1 MREPIEPNLIKVRA
15 RIEQACRQSGRD
27 PNSVNLLAVS
37 KTKPVEM
44 IEIAL
49 NCYQYHFGENY
60 LQDAL
65 KKIPKVTNPDII
77 WHFIGAIQSNKTR
90 QIAESFDWVHT
101 VASEKIARRLN
112 NQRPA
117 DRDPLQVL
125 LQVNIDNETSK
136 SGLLVEEV
144 HSIIEP
150 LLSLNRI
157 CLRGLMA
164 IPTPSDDHHVQKDA
178 FRRLREL
185 LKSVNQD
192 FSIRHFD
199 QLSMGMSS
207 DLETAIAE
215 GATIVRIGTAIFGAR
230 A

>member
-1 MREPIEPNLIKVRA
+1 LREPIEPNLIKVRT

-49 NCYQYHFGENY
+49 NCCQYHFGENY

-65 KKIPKVTNPDII
+65 KKIPKVTNPDVI

-112 NQRPA
+112 NQRPT

-125 LQVNIDNETSK
+125 LQVNIDDETSK

-164 IPTPSDDHHVQKDA
+164 IPTRSDDHHVQQDA
-178 FRRLREL
+178 FSRLSGL

-192 FSIRHFD
+192 FSIDHFD